1 MDSRRVCEWQM
12 THIISYHSWEALHM
26 ILILELQREL
36 WIVESYLMLVLVFRM
51 LRYWRMSGKVIR
63 RSALRNLR
71 PIQVLEGRIMN
82 SLVLL
87 IHKIK
92 SSVCS
97 LRSLNKL
104 SIAGKTDFPPD
115 HYKIFSEI
123 PCVTKLI
130 SKSTKKWMKIPVQIN
145 RYKWRWDGEVVHKG
159 VEFQHEPKLVRGS
172 DELKDRYIVEDLDYH
187 VSCVT
192 RMKK

>member
-1 MDSRRVCEWQM
+1 
-12 THIISYHSWEALHM
+12 M
-26 ILILELQREL
+26 ILILELQSEL
-36 WIVESYLMLVLVFRM
+36 WIVDSYLMLVLVFRM

-87 IHKIK
+87 ILNIK
-92 SSVCS
+92 SSVCSCS

-130 SKSTKKWMKIPVQIN
+130 SKLTKK
-145 RYKWRWDGEVVHKG
+145 
-159 VEFQHEPKLVRGS
+159 
-172 DELKDRYIVEDLDYH
+172 
-187 VSCVT
+187 
-192 RMKK
+192 

>member
-1 MDSRRVCEWQM
+1 
-12 THIISYHSWEALHM
+12 M
-26 ILILELQREL
+26 ILILELQIEH
-36 WIVESYLMLVLVFRM
+36 WIVDGYLMLVLVFRM

-82 SLVLL
+82 SFVLL
-87 IHKIK
+87 ILNIK

-115 HYKIFSEI
+115 HYKIFSEL
-123 PCVTKLI
+123 PSVTQLMSSKL
-130 SKSTKKWMKIPVQIN
+130 TK
-145 RYKWRWDGEVVHKG
+145 
-159 VEFQHEPKLVRGS
+159 
-172 DELKDRYIVEDLDYH
+172 
-187 VSCVT
+187 
-192 RMKK
+192 